1 MVSQVVKHE
10 LDATF
15 AALADPTRR
24 AIVARLARGE
34 TVVGDLAKRFP
45 ISLPAVSKH
54 LRVLEDA
61 GLIER
66 IHSGRVHTCRLRPT
80 PLRAAVGWIDA
91 RRAQWER
98 RLDALATYLEEE
110 TDA

>member
-1 MVSQVVKHE
+1 MVKHE

-34 TVVGDLAKRFP
+34 ATIGSLAARFP
-45 ISLPAVSKH
+45 MSLPAVSKH
-54 LRVLEDA
+54 LRVLEEA

-66 IHSGRVHTCRLRPT
+66 THAGRIHTCKLRPT
-80 PLRAAVGWIDA
+80 QLKRATSWIDA

-98 RLDALATYLEEE
+98 RLDALATYLEEDS
-110 TDA
+110 DA

>member
-1 MVSQVVKHE
+1 MVNQMVKHE

-34 TVVGDLAKRFP
+34 ATIGSLAARFP
-45 ISLPAVSKH
+45 ISLPAISKH
-54 LRVLEDA
+54 LRVLETA

-66 IHSGRVHTCRLRPT
+66 AHAGRVHTCRLRPARLKQAT
-80 PLRAAVGWIDA
+80 GWIEA
-91 RRAQWER
+91 RRSQWER
-98 RLDALATYLEEE
+98 RLDALADHLEVP
-110 TDA
+110 DA

>member
-1 MVSQVVKHE
+1 MVNQMVKHE

-15 AALADPTRR
+15 AALSDPTRR
-24 AIVARLARGE
+24 AIVSRLARGE
-34 TVVGDLAKRFP
+34 TTIGALAERFP

-54 LRVLEDA
+54 LRVLEQA

-66 IHSGRVHTCRLRPT
+66 ARAGRVHTCRLRPT
-80 PLRAAVGWIDA
+80 RLKQAVSWIDA

-98 RLDALATYLEEE
+98 RLDALADYLQEDD
-110 TDA
+110 DA